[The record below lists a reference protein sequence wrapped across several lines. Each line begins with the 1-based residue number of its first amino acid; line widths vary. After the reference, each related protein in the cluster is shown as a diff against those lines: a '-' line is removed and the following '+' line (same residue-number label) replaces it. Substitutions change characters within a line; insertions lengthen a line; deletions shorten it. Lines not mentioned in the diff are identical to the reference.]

1 MSITIKTNEEIAI
14 MREAGKI
21 VADTHEL
28 LESMI
33 KPGISTFDLDKAA
46 EEFIRSKN
54 AIPSFK
60 DYNGYPANICASIN
74 EEVVHGIPSK
84 KRILKEGDIIS
95 IDIGAYYNGF
105 HGDAARTH
113 GVGEISEEARNL
125 IDVTKQCFFEGLKVI
140 KEGNHLHQIS
150 SAIQNYVEER
160 GYSVVRDL
168 VGHGVGRKLHEE
180 PQVPNYKII
189 GRGPRLLKNM
199 VIAVEPMINIGRYE
213 VRWLDDD
220 WTVVTMDGSL
230 SAHYENT
237 ICITEDGYELLTI

>member
-125 IDVTKQCFFEGLKVI
+125 IDATKQCFFEGLKVI

-189 GRGPRLLKNM
+189 GRGPKLLKNM

>member
-1 MSITIKTNEEIAI
+1 MSITIKTDEEIAI
-14 MREAGKI
+14 MRKAGKI
-21 VADTHEL
+21 VAETHEL

-33 KPGISTFDLDKAA
+33 KPGISTLDLDRAA
-46 EEFIRSKN
+46 EKYILSKN

-60 DYNGYPANICASIN
+60 NYNGYPASICASIN
-74 EEVVHGIPSK
+74 EEVVHGIPCK

-95 IDIGAYYNGF
+95 LDIGAYYNGY

-125 IDVTKQCFFEGLKVI
+125 IDVTKQSFFEGLKVI

-189 GRGPRLLKNM
+189 GRGPKLLKGM

-237 ICITEDGYELLTI
+237 IYITKDGYELLTI

>member
-1 MSITIKTNEEIAI
+1 MSITIKTDEEVAL
-14 MREAGKI
+14 MKEAGKI
-21 VADTHEL
+21 VARTHEL

-46 EEFIRSKN
+46 KEYILSCK

-84 KRILKEGDIIS
+84 KRILHEGDIIS
-95 IDIGAYYNGF
+95 IDIGAYYKGY

-113 GVGEISEEARNL
+113 GVGEISDEARKL
-125 IDVTKQCFFEGLKVI
+125 IDVTKQSFFEGLKVI

-150 SAIQNYVEER
+150 SAIQKYVEGN

-168 VGHGVGRKLHEE
+168 VGHGIGRELHEE

-189 GRGPRLLKNM
+189 GRGPKLLKNM
-199 VIAVEPMINIGRYE
+199 VIAVEPMINSGRYE
-213 VRWLDDD
+213 VRWLSDN

-237 ICITEDGYELLTI
+237 ILITEDGYELLTI

>member
-74 EEVVHGIPSK
+74 EEVVHGIPST

-189 GRGPRLLKNM
+189 GRGPKLLKNM

>member
-1 MSITIKTNEEIAI
+1 MSITIKTDEEVAL
-14 MREAGKI
+14 MKEAGKI
-21 VADTHEL
+21 VAKTHEL
-28 LESMI
+28 LESMV

-46 EEFIRSKN
+46 KEYILSCK

-84 KRILKEGDIIS
+84 KRILHEGDIIS
-95 IDIGAYYNGF
+95 IDIGAYYKGF

-113 GVGEISEEARNL
+113 GVGEISSEARQL
-125 IDVTKQCFFEGLKVI
+125 IDVTKQSFFEGLKVI

-150 SAIQNYVEER
+150 SAIQKYVEEN

-168 VGHGVGRKLHEE
+168 VGHGIGRELHEE

-189 GRGPRLLKNM
+189 GRGPKLLKNM
-199 VIAVEPMINIGRYE
+199 VIAVEPMINSGRYE
-213 VRWLDDD
+213 VRWLGDN

-237 ICITEDGYELLTI
+237 ILITEDGYELLTI

>member
-21 VADTHEL
+21 VAGTHEL

-125 IDVTKQCFFEGLKVI
+125 IDVTKQCFFEGLKII

-213 VRWLDDD
+213 VRWLDDN

>member
-1 MSITIKTNEEIAI
+1 MSITIKTDDEIEI
-14 MREAGKI
+14 MRKAGKI
-21 VADTHEL
+21 VAETHEL

-33 KPGISTFDLDKAA
+33 KPGISTLDLDRAA
-46 EEFIRSKN
+46 EKYILSKN
-54 AIPSFK
+54 ATPSFK
-60 DYNGYPANICASIN
+60 NYDGYPASICASIN
-74 EEVVHGIPSK
+74 EQVVHGIPSK
-84 KRILKEGDIIS
+84 NRILKDGDIIS
-95 IDIGAYYNGF
+95 LDIGACYNGF

-113 GVGEISEEARNL
+113 GVGEISDEARKL
-125 IDVTKQCFFEGLKVI
+125 IDVTKQSFFEGLKVI

-168 VGHGVGRKLHEE
+168 VGHGIGRKLHEE

-189 GRGPRLLKNM
+189 GRGPKLLKGM

-213 VRWLDDD
+213 VRCLDDD

-237 ICITEDGYELLTI
+237 IYITKDGYELLTI

>member
-1 MSITIKTNEEIAI
+1 MSITIKTDDEIAI
-14 MREAGKI
+14 MRKAGKI
-21 VADTHEL
+21 VAETHEL

-33 KPGISTFDLDKAA
+33 KPGISTLDLDRAA
-46 EEFIRSKN
+46 EKYILSKN
-54 AIPSFK
+54 ATPSFK
-60 DYNGYPANICASIN
+60 NYNGYPASICASVN

-84 KRILKEGDIIS
+84 KRILKDGDIIS
-95 IDIGAYYNGF
+95 LDIGAYYNGY

-113 GVGEISEEARNL
+113 GVGEISDEARNL

-189 GRGPRLLKNM
+189 GRGPKLLKGM

-237 ICITEDGYELLTI
+237 IYITKDGYELLTI

>member
-46 EEFIRSKN
+46 EEFIKSKN

-189 GRGPRLLKNM
+189 GRGPKLLKNM

>member
-1 MSITIKTNEEIAI
+1 MSIKIKTNEEIAL
-14 MREAGKI
+14 MRDAGKI
-21 VADTHEL
+21 VAETHLL

-33 KPGISTFDLDKAA
+33 KPGISTFELDEAA
-46 EEFIRSKN
+46 RKFILKNN

-60 DYNGYPANICASIN
+60 DYNGYPGNICTSIN

-95 IDIGAYYNGF
+95 VDIGAYYKGF

-113 GVGEISEEARNL
+113 GVGKISEEARNL
-125 IDVTKQCFFEGLKVI
+125 IDVTRQSFFEGLKVI
-140 KEGNHLHQIS
+140 KEGNHLHEIS
-150 SAIQNYVEER
+150 SAIQNYVEKN

-168 VGHGVGRKLHEE
+168 VGHGVGRDLHEE
-180 PQVPNYKII
+180 PQIPNYKTI
-189 GRGPRLLKNM
+189 GRGPKLLKGM

-213 VRWLDDD
+213 VRWLSDD

-237 ICITEDGYELLTI
+237 ILVTEDGSELLTL

>member
-21 VADTHEL
+21 VAGAHEL

-74 EEVVHGIPSK
+74 EEVVHGIPTK

-113 GVGEISEEARNL
+113 GVGEISDEARNL

-150 SAIQNYVEER
+150 SAVQNYVEER

-180 PQVPNYKII
+180 PQVPNFKVI

>member
-46 EEFIRSKN
+46 EEFIKSKN

-125 IDVTKQCFFEGLKVI
+125 IDATKQCFFEGLKVI

-189 GRGPRLLKNM
+189 GRGPKLLKNM

>member
-21 VADTHEL
+21 VAGAHEL

-46 EEFIRSKN
+46 EEFIRSRN

-113 GVGEISEEARNL
+113 GVGEISEEARDL

-189 GRGPRLLKNM
+189 GRGPKLLKNM

>member
-189 GRGPRLLKNM
+189 GRGPKLLKNM